1 MFYLWVN
8 FFGISDYTQVDV
20 NAINKL
26 RHYAFHLRKAQLA
39 EVHHMLEKIN
49 KEKTIQ
55 APYLST
61 FQRRIFLFIYIYI
74 ILAGVEYLHLMKTR
88 YVSCK

>member
-8 FFGISDYTQVDV
+8 FFGISDYAQVDV

-49 KEKTIQ
+49 KKNNSSSIRG
-55 APYLST
+55 YISKKHLS
-61 FQRRIFLFIYIYI
+61 FHIYIYI
-74 ILAGVEYLHLMKTR
+74 
-88 YVSCK
+88 

>member
-8 FFGISDYTQVDV
+8 FFGISDYAQVDV

-26 RHYAFHLRKAQLA
+26 RHYAFHLRKAKLA

-55 APYLST
+55 SPYLGT
-61 FQRRIFLFIYIYI
+61 FEGRIFLFIYICNI
-74 ILAGVEYLHLMKTR
+74 GRSRVFTFNENAIREL
-88 YVSCK
+88 